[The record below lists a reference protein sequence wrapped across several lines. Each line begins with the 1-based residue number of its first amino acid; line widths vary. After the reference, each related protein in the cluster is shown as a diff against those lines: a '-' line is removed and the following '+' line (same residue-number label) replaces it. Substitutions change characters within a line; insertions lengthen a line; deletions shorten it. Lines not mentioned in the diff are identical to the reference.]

1 VLTRLRRML
10 DLQTRARNG
19 IVGRVRERG
28 RGGETPADRPA
39 GTRKPTRTSGH
50 YVVCG
55 SDSNAARITA
65 ELRAVDEDVT
75 VIVPDVTSDHAQE
88 MAAMGA
94 TLVVAP
100 RPHEAALRE
109 AGVETAQAI
118 ALVSP
123 DDLGNVHAALTAEEL
138 NKSIRLVVHIV
149 NPRLAEFVENLVSC
163 DAMSAADM
171 AAPELVAAALEESEI
186 QSMTVGGRMVVAGP
200 ADLLAE
206 PPLTGLARTSNGR
219 TELLPNEDADLV
231 LATGIRRKPA
241 RVHPRLDDFLTDLRR
256 VFDARLRLVAL
267 FLVVVIAVGS
277 LLVHFWP
284 RKPNEEIDWPD
295 AIYIAVSTV
304 TLTGFDDPRT
314 SGATAWVKLLAV
326 GVQLFGLVMVS
337 LVTAAIV
344 DAFVGAS
351 LARSLG
357 VLRGRP
363 RGHVV
368 VCGLGTVG
376 TRVAELLHDR
386 GFNVVAVE
394 IDPEKPGVRTARALR
409 IPVLIGDVSQDAV
422 LHEARLNRCR
432 ALLAVTNDDVAN
444 LQAGLYARARN
455 ADARIVLRLFDHEFA
470 GRVQERRGMGFITR
484 SVSSLA
490 APAFA
495 DALLDRRIDAVVP
508 AGRRVVVVTEVTIRD
523 GAAGVGTLLGDLVEP
538 QMVRFLAHRTPN
550 GGWNW
555 DPALTTPLRAGDRV
569 AVVTSRAGLARVLL
583 AARPARGTQ
592 APSGS
597 GDDALG
603 ADIHAEA

>member
-1 VLTRLRRML
+1 ML
-10 DLQTRARNG
+10 DLQTRTRNG
-19 IVGRVRERG
+19 IVGRVRDRG
-28 RGGETPADRPA
+28 RGRTQEPAAERSD
-39 GTRKPTRTSGH
+39 TRKATRTTGH

-55 SDSNAARITA
+55 SDSTAARITT
-65 ELRAVDEDVT
+65 ELLAVNEAVT
-75 VIVPDVTSDHAQE
+75 VIVPDADSDHAQE

-94 TLVVAP
+94 TLVVAA

-118 ALVSP
+118 ALVAP

-149 NPRLAEFVENLVSC
+149 NPRLAEFVENLVAC
-163 DAMSAADM
+163 EAMSAADM
-171 AAPELVAAALEESEI
+171 AAPEFVAAALGESEI
-186 QSMTVGGRMVVAGP
+186 QSMTVGGRKVVAGP
-200 ADLLAE
+200 AELLAD
-206 PPLTGLARTSNGR
+206 PPLTGLARTSDGR
-219 TELLPNEDADLV
+219 TELLPNEHADLV
-231 LATGIRRKPA
+231 LATGVRRRPR

-267 FLVVVIAVGS
+267 FLVAVIAVGS

-284 RKPNEEIDWPD
+284 RKQNQEIEWPD

-314 SGATAWVKLLAV
+314 SGATTWVKLFAV

-394 IDPEKPGVRTARALR
+394 VDPEKPGVRTARALR

-422 LHEARLNRCR
+422 LREARLHRCR

-455 ADARIVLRLFDHEFA
+455 ADARVVLRLFDHEFA
-470 GRVQERRGMGFITR
+470 GRVQDRKGMGFTTR
-484 SVSSLA
+484 SVSTLA

-495 DALLDRRIDAVVP
+495 DALLERRVDAVVP
-508 AGRRVVVVTEVTIRD
+508 AGRRVIVVTEVTIRD
-523 GAAGVGTLLGDLVEP
+523 GAAVVGDLLGDLVEP
-538 QMVRFLAHRTPN
+538 QMVRFLAHRTLA

-583 AARPARGTQ
+583 AARPARQ
-592 APSGS
+592 PSAS
-597 GDDALG
+597 SAADQDDSLSS
-603 ADIHAEA
+603 DIHAEA